1 MELENKR
8 GYKGE
13 AFNKGAV
20 LGDCNMSTDNEHH
33 NMLVHQDLYRE
44 QARLVNANIAQVAD
58 EEGFASG
65 ALFYRSAA

>member
-1 MELENKR
+1 
-8 GYKGE
+8 
-13 AFNKGAV
+13 
-20 LGDCNMSTDNEHH
+20 MSTDNEHH

-65 ALFYRSAA
+65 ALFY